1 MTESRGSTT
10 TLSEHDAP
18 QAEELPRPPDGRPE
32 HPTEVPAQPK
42 AAARTSNWTGGRIT
56 ALVIG
61 GLLVLI
67 SLVLLGAGGTALWAD
82 RTQREGGYVT
92 TDVHKFSTAGSAL
105 ATKSTRLGSPGVG
118 WLYSPGVL
126 GKVRIRV
133 TPLSTSSALF
143 VGIGR
148 SADVDRYL
156 AGVNRTVITEF
167 WEDKTETVDGGT
179 PASPPGTQDFWAA
192 SATGSGPQTVV
203 WDPTGGSWSVV
214 VMNSDG
220 RSGIAVGAD
229 LGARM
234 PALVWITLGVLV
246 FGVVLLLGGG
256 SSSPVRS
263 EAVALAKRVR
273 REQKGRRS
281 CRRSR
286 KQRPSSWPTSALRS
300 QVCPGRRSPTGAT
313 PSTSGCASAAMTC
326 SRSTR
331 MRTRSRATAA
341 ITI

>member
-1 MTESRGSTT
+1 MSSEGVVPVTESRGSTT
-10 TLSEHDAP
+10 TLSEDDAL
-18 QAEELPRPPDGRPE
+18 QAEELPRPPDGGPE
-32 HPTEVPAQPK
+32 CPAEVPAEPK

-92 TDVHKFSTAGSAL
+92 TDVHKFSTAGSVL
-105 ATKSTRLGSPGVG
+105 ATESTHLGSPGVG
-118 WLYSPGVL
+118 WLYSPDVL

-133 TPLSTSSALF
+133 TPLSAGSALF

-167 WEDKTETVDGGT
+167 WGDKTETVDGGK
-179 PASPPGTQDFWAA
+179 PASPPGTQDFWVA
-192 SATGSGPQTVV
+192 SATGSGPQTVF
-203 WDPTGGSWSVV
+203 WDPRGGSWSVV

-220 RSGIAVGAD
+220 SPGIAVGAD
-229 LGARM
+229 LGARV

-246 FGVVLLLGGG
+246 FGVPLFLGGG
-256 SSSPVRS
+256 LLIAGAIR
-263 EAVALAKRVR
+263 
-273 REQKGRRS
+273 GRRV
-281 CRRSR
+281 
-286 KQRPSSWPTSALRS
+286 S
-300 QVCPGRRSPTGAT
+300 QA
-313 PSTSGCASAAMTC
+313 STA
-326 SRSTR
+326 
-331 MRTRSRATAA
+331 
-341 ITI
+341 